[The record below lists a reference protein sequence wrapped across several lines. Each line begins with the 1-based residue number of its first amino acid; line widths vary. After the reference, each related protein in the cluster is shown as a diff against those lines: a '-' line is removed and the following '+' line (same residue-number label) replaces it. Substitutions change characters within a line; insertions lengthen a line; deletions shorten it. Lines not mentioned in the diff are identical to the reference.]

1 MTQKELTAKALASI
15 EAHERECAVRYQSI
29 ERRLDSG
36 AAKFVR
42 LEQMIYGLYA
52 LVLGSVLVPLII
64 AMG

>member
-1 MTQKELTAKALASI
+1 MTQKELAAKALASI
-15 EAHERECAVRYQSI
+15 EAYERECVVRYQSI

-42 LEQMIYGLYA
+42 LEQMIFGLYA
-52 LVLGSVLVPLII
+52 LVLGSVVVPLII

>member
-15 EAHERECAVRYQSI
+15 EAHERGCVVRSQSI

-64 AMG
+64 AIG

>member
-1 MTQKELTAKALASI
+1 MTQKELTAKALSSI
-15 EAHERECAVRYQSI
+15 EAHERECVVRYQSI

-64 AMG
+64 AIG

>member
-52 LVLGSVLVPLII
+52 LVLGSVVVPLII

>member
-1 MTQKELTAKALASI
+1 VTQKELTAKALALI
-15 EAHERECAVRYQSI
+15 EAHERECVVRYQSI

>member
-15 EAHERECAVRYQSI
+15 EAHERECVVRYQSI

-36 AAKFVR
+36 AANVFR

-64 AMG
+64 AIG

>member
-1 MTQKELTAKALASI
+1 MTQKELTANALASI
-15 EAHERECAVRYQSI
+15 EAHERECVVRYQSI

-42 LEQMIYGLYA
+42 LEKMIYGLYA